1 MVTAQVNA
9 CPRCLARYAMVDTH
23 YEPRCIHCGYADY
36 SSETPSETPQE
47 ARSGDFRRLRSPRS
61 GPRSY
66 RVPYTGDA
74 FKLRSLELVVV
85 TASERIIIPL
95 CPWDGA
101 EMEPTG
107 QMPPGAKW
115 KRSKSWYGCK
125 VHDHRIVLLKDAYG
139 EALGWS

>member
-1 MVTAQVNA
+1 MTTATPA
-9 CPRCLARYAMVDTH
+9 RCPKCIIGLLAPDEDGAHCLSCGLRRYRKA
-23 YEPRCIHCGYADY
+23 
-36 SSETPSETPQE
+36 SETLQE
-47 ARSGDFRRLRSPRS
+47 ARSGDFRRLRPPRT

-107 QMPPGAKW
+107 QMPPGAKR